1 MSNIKSLSSSAMLV
15 TLNISVWGARKKAKD
30 EEAQLIRTSNAR
42 SSKAASIHKHLL
54 ADAEPLMAISRFAS
68 DCRTWMY
75 ANTLPWT
82 DNGDRL
88 LPTSQFFTFKQEA
101 ARREQHFWNPLVQTL
116 EREYPAL
123 ISGMAME
130 LGSMFARSEY
140 PDPSTIVDKF
150 GFRLTFSPVPEA
162 GDIRVD
168 LPADAI
174 KELRTQYAAE
184 SDARVEAA
192 MKDAWD
198 RLHKALVHMKTKVSP
213 SEDGSTRRIHATML
227 EGAGEL
233 CAVLSTLNI
242 TGDPKLE
249 EARRALEGIV
259 QRTDTVSLRESP
271 ELRASVK
278 QQVESILDKFSM

>member
-1 MSNIKSLSSSAMLV
+1 MNTSIKSLSSSAMLV
-15 TLNISVWGARKKAKD
+15 TLNISVWTARKKAKN
-30 EEAQLIRTSNAR
+30 EEAQLIRNSNAR
-42 SSKAASIHKHLL
+42 SSKAASVSKHLL

-68 DCRTWMY
+68 DCRTWLY
-75 ANTLPWT
+75 ANTLPWS

-88 LPTSQFFTFKQEA
+88 IPTAQFFTFKMEA
-101 ARREQHFWNPLVQTL
+101 TKREAHHWQLVHAF
-116 EREYPAL
+116 EREYPLL

-140 PDPSTIVDKF
+140 PDPSTIAEKF
-150 GFRLTFSPVPEA
+150 GFRLTFAPVPEA

-192 MKDAWD
+192 MRDAWS
-198 RLHKALVHMKTKVSP
+198 RLHDTIVHMKEKMEP
-213 SEDGSTRRIHATML
+213 SEDGKTKRIHETL
-227 EGAGEL
+227 LGNAGEL
-233 CAVLSTLNI
+233 CAVLTTLNI
-242 TGDPKLE
+242 TGDARLE
-249 EARRALEGIV
+249 EARRKLEGIV

-271 ELRASVK
+271 ELRSSVK
-278 QQVESILDKFSM
+278 AQLDEIADKFAL